1 MDKITACG
9 AVDRGPIPRG
19 GTIGEFANL
28 NKLAYNL
35 ILSKENS

>member
-19 GTIGEFANL
+19 GTI
-28 NKLAYNL
+28 NKKCLVWREYLFYSDKRGA
-35 ILSKENS
+35 K